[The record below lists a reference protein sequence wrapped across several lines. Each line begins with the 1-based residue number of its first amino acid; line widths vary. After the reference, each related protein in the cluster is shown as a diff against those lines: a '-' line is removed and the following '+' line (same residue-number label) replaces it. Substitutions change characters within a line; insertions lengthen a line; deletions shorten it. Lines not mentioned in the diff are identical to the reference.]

1 MLRSNAPSKSERK
14 HPTQSLQ
21 CIRESPFKIHCCS
34 CIFTLGSR
42 PAQADL
48 IYLLSGVFIHILLLK
63 SAGVSTR
70 PHRLS
75 FAQGLVLNSNSN
87 CRSCTMSNFITN
99 LFPSSQGG
107 KHDGILP
114 VPPPP
119 LHTRSSQNE
128 AFGDRPS
135 TPNRN
140 SFITPV
146 STPQGSPSKNRNP
159 PGANDLPVAFENA
172 MKITP
177 TTFSSPTKSARG
189 TPLLPGKSN
198 TMVVEDSYFG
208 NSSANIDDSII
219 HKSAVSP
226 GSPLRKQGKENT
238 PPSSRHG
245 QEPLAQNQAAIS
257 RQELYQPREQPTK
270 KYNTQR
276 GLTPEEL
283 EILHKPNVKRLA
295 NVTQLCRYIHFQM
308 KLDANSSQT
317 SLITT
322 SISLPTSDNDRLG
335 STTSNPNSLHLLQP
349 MKIPTIRSGRNML
362 EESVPTCESE
372 ESDFARAISR
382 FLHKLGK
389 VDMDRSS

>member
-1 MLRSNAPSKSERK
+1 
-14 HPTQSLQ
+14 
-21 CIRESPFKIHCCS
+21 
-34 CIFTLGSR
+34 
-42 PAQADL
+42 
-48 IYLLSGVFIHILLLK
+48 
-63 SAGVSTR
+63 
-70 PHRLS
+70 
-75 FAQGLVLNSNSN
+75 
-87 CRSCTMSNFITN
+87 MSSFITN

-128 AFGDRPS
+128 AFNERPS

-177 TTFSSPTKSARG
+177 ATFGSPTKSGRG
-189 TPLLPGKSN
+189 TPLSPGKSN
-198 TMVVEDSYFG
+198 TLVVDDSYFS
-208 NSSANIDDSII
+208 NSSGNIDDSII

-238 PPSSRHG
+238 PPSSRQG

-276 GLTPEEL
+276 GLTTEEL
-283 EILHKPNVKRLA
+283 EILHKPHVKRLA
-295 NVTQLCRYIHFQM
+295 NVTQLCGFIQVLL
-308 KLDANSSQT
+308 KLNANNFQT
-317 SLITT
+317 SSTTILI
-322 SISLPTSDNDRLG
+322 SYPTSDNDILD
-335 STTSNPNSLHLLQP
+335 SATSKPNSLHLPQP
-349 MKIPTIRSGRNML
+349 TKKHIILSGRNML
-362 EESVPTCESE
+362 EESVPTCERD
-372 ESDFARAISR
+372 ESVFARVISKS
-382 FLHKLGK
+382 LHKLDK
-389 VDMDRSS
+389 VDMDRSSSLRRRIPERCVR